1 MLKYH
6 EKAKLA
12 INIVDKIYSLRSSNS
27 QGLGLC
33 TGEFKQM
40 MDFWG
45 ANTKKSFSKEDFYK
59 SVEASIAH
67 LRRKPQP
74 WDKE

>member
-6 EKAKLA
+6 EKARLA
-12 INIVDKIYSLRSSNS
+12 INIVDKIYSLRSSNF

-45 ANTKKSFSKEDFYK
+45 TNTKKIPRNFYK

>member
-12 INIVDKIYSLRSSNS
+12 IKIVDKIYDLRSSNF

-45 ANTKKSFSKEDFYK
+45 TNTRKPYTKEDYYRA
-59 SVEASIAH
+59 VEASIAH
-67 LRRKPQP
+67 LIIKPQP
-74 WDKE
+74 WDNA